1 MAADCATKPD
11 AGAAI
16 CSQVR
21 LPAGAERR
29 KLAGERNRA
38 MLNRRA
44 LLASSL
50 VLGGVARAQA
60 RWPSRPV
67 KVIVPLPPG
76 GSPDFTARLLS
87 ERLQASLGQPLVV
100 ENKVGANGG
109 IAREFVAHQPNDGY
123 TLLMTESTHVMT
135 ASFGKQAYDPI
146 KDFEPVVLVA
156 NTPFV
161 LAVNSSLGVNTLPE
175 LVALAKA
182 RPGKL
187 NYGTSGN
194 GAPHHFASEMLRS
207 AAGIEVVHV
216 PYKGSAA
223 IIPAL
228 LSNEIAFTIGGINSL
243 LPHFRSGRVKA
254 LAVAG
259 ARRTAVMPE
268 LPTIAE
274 AGPLPG
280 FAMDVWVGLVGP
292 AGLPRAVVERLNAEV
307 NRMLREE
314 DSRAKLL
321 AVGLEPV
328 GGPPDALAATMRSDL
343 EKFARIAA
351 AANIKA
357 D

>member
-1 MAADCATKPD
+1 
-11 AGAAI
+11 
-16 CSQVR
+16 
-21 LPAGAERR
+21 
-29 KLAGERNRA
+29 

-76 GSPDFTARLLS
+76 GSPDFTARLVS

-109 IAREFVAHQPNDGY
+109 IAREFVARQPNDGY

-135 ASFGKQAYDPI
+135 AGFGKQSYDPI

-161 LAVNSSLGVNTLPE
+161 LAVNTSLGVNTLPE

-182 RPGKL
+182 PPGKL
-187 NYGTSGN
+187 NYGSSGN
-194 GAPHHFASEMLRS
+194 GGPHHFACEMLRS
-207 AAGIEVVHV
+207 AAGIEVMHV

-259 ARRTAVMPE
+259 ARHTAVMPE

-343 EKFARIAA
+343 EKFARIAT